1 MARQKMTHEE
11 AEHIVKRYSANSHGS
26 YAEAL
31 ALIEAKAK
39 PVKKKVAPKVETE
52 NDSES

>member
-11 AEHIVKRYSANSHGS
+11 ARRIVERYSANSHGS

-31 ALIEAKAK
+31 ALVEAKAK
-39 PVKKKVAPKVETE
+39 PAKKKGAPKVETE